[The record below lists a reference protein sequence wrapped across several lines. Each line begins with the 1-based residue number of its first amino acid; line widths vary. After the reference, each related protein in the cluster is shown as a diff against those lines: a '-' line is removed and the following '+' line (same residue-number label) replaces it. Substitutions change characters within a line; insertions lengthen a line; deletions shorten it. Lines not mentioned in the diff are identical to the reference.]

1 MKRILE
7 DKFKCGC
14 GMMENKIYE
23 QLKTPKTIEELQE
36 RLNEIGIQWNKA
48 QIQLFLEM
56 DLKVIEN
63 QNKWSIKE
71 GDMKDV
77 VLDVIAKVLG
87 NKPIVPVKLI
97 MKDIPKSITISEEQ
111 LLSIALQSNK
121 YISTNG
127 KTLKVK
133 S

>member
-1 MKRILE
+1 
-7 DKFKCGC
+7 
-14 GMMENKIYE
+14 MMENKIYE

-36 RLNEIGIQWNKA
+36 RLNEIDIKWNKS
-48 QIQLFLEM
+48 QVQLFLQM
-56 DLKVIEN
+56 DQKVVVN
-63 QNKWSIKE
+63 QNKWSVKE
-71 GDMKDV
+71 GDIKVV
-77 VLDVIAKVLG
+77 VLDIIAKALG
-87 NKPIVPVKLI
+87 NKPIIPVKLI

-111 LLSIALQSNK
+111 LLGIAIQSGR

>member
-1 MKRILE
+1 
-7 DKFKCGC
+7 
-14 GMMENKIYE
+14 MENRIYE
-23 QLKTPKTIEELQE
+23 QLKTLKTIEELQE
-36 RLNEIGIQWNKA
+36 RLSEVGIQWNKS
-48 QIQLFLEM
+48 QVQLFLEM
-56 DLKVIEN
+56 DPKVIEN

-87 NKPIVPVKLI
+87 NKPIVPIKLI

-111 LLSIALQSNK
+111 LLAIALQSNK
-121 YISTNG
+121 YISTNS
-127 KTLKVK
+127 KTLKAK

>member
-1 MKRILE
+1 MKHFLE
-7 DKFKCGC
+7 DKLKCG
-14 GMMENKIYE
+14 GEMMENKIYE

-36 RLNEIGIQWNKA
+36 RLNEIGITWNKS

-56 DLKVIEN
+56 DQKVVVN

-71 GDMKDV
+71 GDIKER
-77 VLDVIAKVLG
+77 VLDIIEKVLG
-87 NKPIVPVKLI
+87 DKPIIPVKVI

-111 LLSIALQSNK
+111 LLDIALQSNK
-121 YISTNG
+121 YVSTNG

>member
-1 MKRILE
+1 
-7 DKFKCGC
+7 
-14 GMMENKIYE
+14 MENKIYE

-36 RLNEIGIQWNKA
+36 RLDEIGVQWNKS
-48 QIQLFLEM
+48 QVQLFLEM
-56 DLKVIEN
+56 DQKVVIN

-77 VLDVIAKVLG
+77 VIDIIAKVLG
-87 NKPIVPVKLI
+87 NKPIIPVKLI

-111 LLSIALQSNK
+111 LLDIALQSGK
-121 YISTNG
+121 YVSTNE

-133 S
+133 R